1 MTDAA
6 PSLATATSRLST
18 LDNAASHQVE
28 HRGNPALCSS
38 GLTVGFHREAKLM
51 GRGAYTRMSS
61 SHSSESEDGIES
73 ALMDA
78 RRRRRRLNTAIM
90 YQVLSHSEKHLEKKP
105 RVEPSPQSVT
115 QVQNRFKRSRET
127 INRKFAEVLYC
138 VNQLAGDI
146 IKPIDPQFPI
156 VHERLRDS
164 RFTPHFDGAIGAID
178 GTHIPVTVPAAHM
191 VNHVGRYG
199 YSTQN
204 VMAVCDFDLR
214 FTSIVAGWPG
224 RYYLV
229 DSGYPNQD
237 GYLSPYT
244 GTKYHLPEFRLAGPP
259 TGKNEIF
266 NHAHSSLRN
275 AIERTFGVLKQKW
288 RILRGVPSYPLEKQ
302 TEIIIASMGLHNF
315 IRDSQL
321 FDLHFYRCDNDE
333 NYMPPGH
340 VVSTSGGN
348 VGNDL
353 GDDHVS
359 MNNMRDNIADDL
371 FIARGGVL

>member
-1 MTDAA
+1 
-6 PSLATATSRLST
+6 
-18 LDNAASHQVE
+18 
-28 HRGNPALCSS
+28 
-38 GLTVGFHREAKLM
+38 
-51 GRGAYTRMSS
+51 
-61 SHSSESEDGIES
+61 
-73 ALMDA
+73 
-78 RRRRRRLNTAIM
+78 
-90 YQVLSHSEKHLEKKP
+90 
-105 RVEPSPQSVT
+105 
-115 QVQNRFKRSRET
+115 
-127 INRKFAEVLYC
+127 
-138 VNQLAGDI
+138 
-146 IKPIDPQFPI
+146 
-156 VHERLRDS
+156 
-164 RFTPHFDGAIGAID
+164 
-178 GTHIPVTVPAAHM
+178 
-191 VNHVGRYG
+191 
-199 YSTQN
+199 
-204 VMAVCDFDLR
+204 MAVCDFDLR
-214 FTSIVAGWPG
+214 FTSIVAGWPGSVHDTRIFKDTLFKFEANFPHPPPG

-259 TGKNEIF
+259 TGKKEIF

-302 TEIIIASMGLHNF
+302 TEIIIACMGLHNF